1 MRHNQSTLKATQVHA
16 YAQRLLQQT
25 LELEGYKPV
34 LPLGLV
40 VSVLLLAACWQT
52 SLTGACR
59 LVKARPSHH
68 HVRQDLYGCLPR
80 RPRELLDRL
89 LALLRQS
96 LPDSLGRTP
105 RVMAV
110 DLHQRPYYGKK
121 NTKGCT
127 QRQKKASTRKSF
139 TYATLAVLDRSGR
152 FTVGLVATRP
162 TMRLSTVVERL
173 LAQAGEAG
181 LSIAYLMLDKEFYAA
196 EVIALLQQH
205 RVPFLMPAR
214 RKGSKPGAGNQHLF
228 AASTPVG
235 WYDYTWTTRLRRL
248 DAKTKKRRKAE
259 ELTVQV
265 RLCVAHHQSTGKPLV
280 YASWALGANWSAAQV
295 VQAYRKRFGIEVK
308 YRQLG
313 QCLARTS
320 SRNERLRL
328 LLVGVA
334 LLLCN
339 LWAWLHSEL
348 FSTGPL
354 GQRQLHLGLLRLA
367 ELIAAVAAVAANLLG
382 GYLDEWPL
390 QRPLPSCFTSH
401 SD

>member
-1 MRHNQSTLKATQVHA
+1 M
-16 YAQRLLQQT
+16 
-25 LELEGYKPV
+25 
-34 LPLGLV
+34 
-40 VSVLLLAACWQT
+40 
-52 SLTGACR
+52 
-59 LVKARPSHH
+59 
-68 HVRQDLYGCLPR
+68 
-80 RPRELLDRL
+80 
-89 LALLRQS
+89 AL
-96 LPDSLGRTP
+96 
-105 RVMAV
+105 

-152 FTVGLVATRP
+152 FTVGLVPTRP
-162 TMRLSTVVERL
+162 TMRLSTVVGRL
-173 LAQAGEAG
+173 LSQAAEAG

-214 RKGSKPGAGNQHLF
+214 RKGSKPAAGNQHLF
-228 AASTPVG
+228 AATTAVG

-248 DAKTKKRRKAE
+248 DAKKKQRRKAQ

-265 RLCVAHHQSTGKPLV
+265 RMCVARHQANGKPLV
-280 YASWALGANWSAAQV
+280 YASWGLGAGWSAAQI

-313 QCLARTS
+313 VCLARTS
-320 SRNERLRL
+320 SRCERYRL
-328 LLVGVA
+328 LLIGVA

-348 FSTGPL
+348 FSCGPL
-354 GQRQLHLGLLRLA
+354 GERRLHLGRLRLA
-367 ELIAAVAAVAANLLG
+367 ELIAAIAAVAANLLG
-382 GYLDEWPL
+382 GYIDEWPI
-390 QRPLPSCFTSH
+390 QRPLPSCFTAEPA
-401 SD
+401 